1 MSKGSSPPDRQL
13 SSMESFL
20 DEYQLVRLTVTV
32 SGVALVGV
40 LVAGGWW
47 RGNSPTVSIAALALI
62 AGHASWVRL
71 RHIRAPRSM
80 IVMDSTLAGVL
91 MFTIPDYPSAMT
103 GIFGLVA
110 LVVVYFAN
118 GRWISVFLA
127 YLTAWYVT
135 ALLIGSGTSVEAI
148 GNLTG
153 SLLAVAAALAIAL
166 RVRGWL
172 GRLDANRSQLVGTVG
187 HELRNNLTG
196 MLGLTDVVMSMPD
209 LEPNEAHELI
219 ALAHQQAVDATEIV
233 EDLLTAS
240 RLEGAAL
247 SLSTERVDVNAEI
260 VDTARRFQGTGTEIG
275 FELASDLPSAWA
287 DSLRVR
293 QILRNLISN
302 AIRYGGPEVAIT
314 SRVMGDTVQLA
325 VTDDGDGVPPE
336 DESSIF
342 LPYRRSMKGRRDE
355 SSVGLGLWICRQLAQ
370 GMRGRLDYLRRD
382 GLTEFAL
389 TLPTNYPDQEARTA
403 TSHALTFGQAAD
415 SETAGRSNVIEG
427 TPTADEA
434 TAVS

>member
-1 MSKGSSPPDRQL
+1 MSNASSPSDRQL

-32 SGVALVGV
+32 SGVALVAV

-47 RGNSPTVSIAALALI
+47 RGNSPTVSISVLALI
-62 AGHASWVRL
+62 AGHAAWVRF

-118 GRWISVFLA
+118 GPWITGFLA
-127 YLTAWYVT
+127 YLTGWYVA

-153 SLLAVAAALAIAL
+153 SLLAVAAVLAIAL

-209 LEPNEAHELI
+209 LEPTEAHELI
-219 ALAHQQAVDATEIV
+219 GLAHQQAVDAIEIV

-247 SLSTERVDVNAEI
+247 TLSTERVDVNSEI

-275 FELASDLPSAWA
+275 LELADDLPAAWA
-287 DSLRVR
+287 DPLRVR

-302 AIRYGGPEVAIT
+302 AIRYGGPEVTIT
-314 SRVMGDTVQLA
+314 TRIIGDTVQLT
-325 VTDDGDGVPPE
+325 VTDNGDGVPPE
-336 DESSIF
+336 DESTIF
-342 LPYRRSMKGRRDE
+342 LPYRRSTKGRRDK

-370 GMRGRLDYLRRD
+370 GMRGCLNYLRR
-382 GLTEFAL
+382 GRLTEFTL
-389 TLPTNYPDQEARTA
+389 ILPTDNPDQEAQTA
-403 TSHALTFGQAAD
+403 ISLALTRGEATPEAP
-415 SETAGRSNVIEG
+415 GWSNLMEG
-427 TPTADEA
+427 TPAA
-434 TAVS
+434 GVP